1 MRVLKA
7 TLLGVVAAVA
17 ATSVA
22 LAANV
27 HFKDGPVFTDE
38 GTTLSASGAL
48 AGLGNKD
55 VTITLTAVGT
65 ASDITCTNK
74 GGKVAPGQN
83 KPKVTTLGQQS
94 IPVTEIKNG
103 NVSFDLE
110 TAEPFVTAKQA
121 GCPNNNWTATV
132 NDVEFTSATIT
143 VVQGG
148 KVVLKET
155 FAL

>member
-1 MRVLKA
+1 MRILKG
-7 TLLGVVAAVA
+7 TLLGVLAVVA

-55 VTITLTAVGT
+55 VTITLTATGT
-65 ASDITCTNK
+65 ADDITCTNK
-74 GGKVAPGQN
+74 GGNVAPGQN

-94 IPVTEIKNG
+94 IPVTEVKNG
-103 NVSFDLE
+103 NVAFDVE
-110 TAEPFVTAKQA
+110 TAQPFVTAKQA
-121 GCPNNNWTATV
+121 GCPNNNWTAKV
-132 NDVEFTSATIT
+132 NDVAFTSATIT

-148 KVVLKET
+148 KVVLKQT

>member
-1 MRVLKA
+1 MKILKA
-7 TLLGVVAAVA
+7 SLLGVAAAMAVS
-17 ATSVA
+17 SVA

-27 HFKDGPVFTDE
+27 HFKDGPSFTDE

-55 VTITLTAVGT
+55 VTITLTATGT

-83 KPKVTTLGQQS
+83 KPKVTTVGQQS
-94 IPVTEIKNG
+94 IPVTEVKNG
-103 NVSFDLE
+103 NVSFDVE
-110 TAEPFVTAKQA
+110 TAAPFVTAKQA
-121 GCPNNNWTATV
+121 GCPNNNWTAKV
-132 NDVEFTSATIT
+132 NDVDFTSATIT
-143 VVQGG
+143 VVQAG

>member
-1 MRVLKA
+1 MRILRGA
-7 TLLGVVAAVA
+7 LLGLVAAVLVP
-17 ATSVA
+17 TVV

-55 VTITLTAVGT
+55 VTMTLTATGT
-65 ASDITCTNK
+65 ATNITCTNK
-74 GGKVAPGQN
+74 GGNVAPGQN
-83 KPKVTTLGQQS
+83 KPKVTTVGQQS
-94 IPVTEIKNG
+94 IPVTEVKNG
-103 NVSFDLE
+103 NVSFDLS
-110 TAEPFVTAKQA
+110 TAQPFVTAKQA

-148 KVVLKET
+148 KVALKET
-155 FAL
+155 FTL

>member
-1 MRVLKA
+1 MKVFRG
-7 TLLGVVAAVA
+7 TLLGLVAALAVS
-17 ATSVA
+17 SVA

-27 HFKDGPVFTDE
+27 HFKDGPTFTDE

-55 VTITLTAVGT
+55 VTITLTATGT
-65 ASDITCTNK
+65 ADSITCTNK
-74 GGKVAPGQN
+74 GGNVAPGQN
-83 KPKVTTLGQQS
+83 KPKVTTIGQQS
-94 IPVTEIKNG
+94 IPVTEVKNG
-103 NVSFDLE
+103 NVAFNVE

-132 NDVEFTSATIT
+132 NDVDFTSATIT

-155 FAL
+155 FTL

>member
-1 MRVLKA
+1 MKILKA
-7 TLLGVVAAVA
+7 SLLAVA
-17 ATSVA
+17 AAVLVAPVA

-27 HFKDGPVFTDE
+27 HFKDGPTFTDE

-55 VTITLTAVGT
+55 VTITLTATGT
-65 ASDITCTNK
+65 ADDITCTNK
-74 GGKVAPGQN
+74 GGNVAPGQN
-83 KPKVTTLGQQS
+83 KPKVTTLGQTS

-103 NVSFDLE
+103 NVAFEVE

-132 NDVEFTSATIT
+132 NDVDFTSATIT

-148 KVVLKET
+148 KVVLKQT

>member
-1 MRVLKA
+1 MKLLRG

-17 ATSVA
+17 VSSVA

-27 HFKDGPVFTDE
+27 HFKDGPFFTDE

-55 VTITLTAVGT
+55 VTITLTATGT
-65 ASDITCTNK
+65 ASSITCTNK

-83 KPKVTTLGQQS
+83 KPRVTTIGQQS

-110 TAEPFVTAKQA
+110 TAQPFVTAKQA

-132 NDVEFTSATIT
+132 DDVDFTSATIT

-155 FAL
+155 FSL

>member
-1 MRVLKA
+1 MRMLKG
-7 TLLGVVAAVA
+7 TLLGVVAAFAVA
-17 ATSVA
+17 SVA

-27 HFKDGPVFTDE
+27 HFKNGPAFTDE

-55 VTITLTAVGT
+55 VTITLTATGT
-65 ASDITCTNK
+65 ADDITCTNK
-74 GGKVAPGQN
+74 GGNVAPGQN
-83 KPKVTTLGQQS
+83 KPKVTTVGQTS
-94 IPVTEIKNG
+94 VPVTEIKNG
-103 NVSFDLE
+103 NVAFSVE
-110 TAEPFVTAKQA
+110 TAQPFVTTKQA

-148 KVVLKET
+148 KVVLKQT
-155 FAL
+155 FVL

>member
-1 MRVLKA
+1 MKVFRGA
-7 TLLGVVAAVA
+7 LLGVVAALTVS
-17 ATSVA
+17 SVA

-27 HFKDGPVFTDE
+27 HFKDGPTFTDQ
-38 GTTLSASGAL
+38 GTTLQATGAL

-55 VTITLTAVGT
+55 VTITLSATGT

-74 GGKVAPGQN
+74 GGNVAPGQN
-83 KPKVTTLGQQS
+83 KPKVTTIGQQS
-94 IPVTEIKNG
+94 IPITEVKNG
-103 NVSFDLE
+103 NVAFDVT
-110 TAEPFVTAKQA
+110 TAQPFVTAKQA

-155 FAL
+155 FTL

>member
-1 MRVLKA
+1 LKVLRGA
-7 TLLGVVAAVA
+7 LLGVVAAVA
-17 ATSVA
+17 VSSVA

-27 HFKDGPVFTDE
+27 HFKDGPFFTDE

-55 VTITLTAVGT
+55 VTITLTATGT
-65 ASDITCTNK
+65 ASSITCTNK
-74 GGKVAPGQN
+74 GGNVAPGQN
-83 KPKVTTLGQQS
+83 RPRVTTVGQQS
-94 IPVTEIKNG
+94 IPMTEVKNG
-103 NVSFDLE
+103 NVSFDVE
-110 TAEPFVTAKQA
+110 TAQPFVTAKQA

-132 NDVEFTSATIT
+132 NDVDFTSATIT

>member
-1 MRVLKA
+1 MKLFRGA
-7 TLLGVVAAVA
+7 LLGVVAVLAVS
-17 ATSVA
+17 SVA

-55 VTITLTAVGT
+55 VTITLTATGT
-65 ASDITCTNK
+65 ASSITCTNK
-74 GGKVAPGQN
+74 GGNVAPGQN
-83 KPKVTTLGQQS
+83 KPKVTTIGQQS
-94 IPVTEIKNG
+94 IPITEVKNG
-103 NVSFDLE
+103 NVSFDVE

-155 FAL
+155 FTL

>member
-1 MRVLKA
+1 MKILKGS
-7 TLLGVVAAVA
+7 LLGVVAAVA
-17 ATSVA
+17 ITSVA
-22 LAANV
+22 VAANV
-27 HFKDGPVFTDE
+27 HFKDGPFFTDE

-55 VTITLTAVGT
+55 VTITLTATGT
-65 ASDITCTNK
+65 ADDITCTNK
-74 GGKVAPGQN
+74 GGNVAPGQN
-83 KPKVTTLGQQS
+83 KPKVTTLGQTS

-103 NVSFDLE
+103 NVSFAVE

-132 NDVEFTSATIT
+132 NDVAFTSATIT

-148 KVVLKET
+148 KVVLKQT
-155 FAL
+155 FTL

>member
-1 MRVLKA
+1 MKVLRGA
-7 TLLGVVAAVA
+7 LLGVVAAVA
-17 ATSVA
+17 VSSVA
-22 LAANV
+22 LAASV

-38 GTTLSASGAL
+38 DTTLSASGAL

-55 VTITLTAVGT
+55 VTITLTATGT

-74 GGKVAPGQN
+74 GGNVAPGQN
-83 KPKVTTLGQQS
+83 KPKVTTVGQQS

-110 TAEPFVTAKQA
+110 TAAPFVTAKQA

-132 NDVEFTSATIT
+132 NDVDFTSATIT

>member
-1 MRVLKA
+1 MKA
-7 TLLGVVAAVA
+7 IRAILLGLVAVLAVS
-17 ATSVA
+17 SVA

-27 HFKDGPVFTDE
+27 HFKDGPTFTDE
-38 GTTLSASGAL
+38 GTTLSATGAL

-55 VTITLTAVGT
+55 VTITLTATGT
-65 ASDITCTNK
+65 ASNITCTNK
-74 GGKVAPGQN
+74 GGNVAPGQN
-83 KPKVTTLGQQS
+83 RPKVTTIGQQS

-103 NVSFDLE
+103 NVAFDLT

-132 NDVEFTSATIT
+132 NDVDFTSATIT

>member
-1 MRVLKA
+1 MKVFRG
-7 TLLGVVAAVA
+7 TLLGLVAALAVS
-17 ATSVA
+17 SVA

-27 HFKDGPVFTDE
+27 HFKDGPTFTDE

-55 VTITLTAVGT
+55 VTITLTATGT
-65 ASDITCTNK
+65 ADSITCTNK
-74 GGKVAPGQN
+74 GGNVAPGQN
-83 KPKVTTLGQQS
+83 KPKVTTIGQQS
-94 IPVTEIKNG
+94 IPVTEVKNG
-103 NVSFDLE
+103 NVAFNVE

-132 NDVEFTSATIT
+132 NDVDFTSATIT

-148 KVVLKET
+148 KVVLT
-155 FAL
+155 

>member
-1 MRVLKA
+1 MKALKI
-7 TLLGVVAAVA
+7 TLLALAAAVSA
-17 ATSVA
+17 ASVA

-27 HFKDGPVFTDE
+27 HFKDDPVFTDE
-38 GTTLSASGAL
+38 GTTLSVGGAL

-55 VTITLTAVGT
+55 VTVTLTATGT

-83 KPKVTTLGQQS
+83 KPKVTTVGQQS

-132 NDVEFTSATIT
+132 NDVDFTSATIT

>member
-1 MRVLKA
+1 LKIFRG

-17 ATSVA
+17 VSSVA

-27 HFKDGPVFTDE
+27 HFKDGPTFTDQ
-38 GTTLSASGAL
+38 GTTLRATGAL

-55 VTITLTAVGT
+55 VTITLTATGT

-74 GGKVAPGQN
+74 GGNVAPGQN
-83 KPKVTTLGQQS
+83 KPRVTTIGQQS
-94 IPVTEIKNG
+94 IPVTEVKNG
-103 NVSFDLE
+103 NVSFDVT
-110 TAEPFVTAKQA
+110 TAQPFVTAKQA

-155 FAL
+155 FTL

>member
-17 ATSVA
+17 VSSVA

-27 HFKDGPVFTDE
+27 HFKSGPVFTDE

-55 VTITLTAVGT
+55 VTITLTATGT
-65 ASDITCTNK
+65 ADDITCTNK
-74 GGKVAPGQN
+74 GGNVAPGQN
-83 KPKVTTLGQQS
+83 RPKVTTFGQQS
-94 IPVTEIKNG
+94 IPITEVKNG
-103 NVSFDLE
+103 NVAFDVE

>member
-1 MRVLKA
+1 MKIFRG

-17 ATSVA
+17 LSSVA

-27 HFKDGPVFTDE
+27 HFKNGPTFTDQ
-38 GTTLSASGAL
+38 GTTLQATGAL

-55 VTITLTAVGT
+55 VTITLTAMGT

-74 GGKVAPGQN
+74 GGNVAPGQN
-83 KPKVTTLGQQS
+83 KPRVTTIGQQS
-94 IPVTEIKNG
+94 IPVTEVKNG
-103 NVSFDLE
+103 NVSFDVS
-110 TAEPFVTAKQA
+110 TAQPFVTAKQA

-143 VVQGG
+143 VTQAG

>member
-1 MRVLKA
+1 MRIVKGAVL
-7 TLLGVVAAVA
+7 GAVA
-17 ATSVA
+17 ALAVTSVA

-27 HFKDGPVFTDE
+27 HFKDGPFFTDE

-55 VTITLTAVGT
+55 VTITLTATGT
-65 ASDITCTNK
+65 ATSITCTNK
-74 GGKVAPGQN
+74 GGNVAPGQN
-83 KPKVTTLGQQS
+83 KPKVTTVGQTS

-103 NVSFDLE
+103 NVSFDVE
-110 TAEPFVTAKQA
+110 TAAPFVTAKQA

-132 NDVEFTSATIT
+132 NDVAFSSATIT

>member
-1 MRVLKA
+1 MRSLKG
-7 TLLGVVAAVA
+7 TLLAVVAVVMVA
-17 ATSVA
+17 PVA

-27 HFKDGPVFTDE
+27 HFKDGPTFTDQ
-38 GTTLSASGAL
+38 GTTLQATGAL

-55 VTITLTAVGT
+55 VTITLTATGT
-65 ASDITCTNK
+65 ADDITCTNK

-83 KPKVTTLGQQS
+83 KPSVTTIGQQS
-94 IPVTEIKNG
+94 IPVTEVKNG
-103 NVSFDLE
+103 NVSFDVE
-110 TAEPFVTAKQA
+110 TAAPFVTAKQA

-132 NDVEFTSATIT
+132 NDVDFTSATIT

-155 FAL
+155 YAL

>member
-1 MRVLKA
+1 MKVFRGA
-7 TLLGVVAAVA
+7 LLGVVAAVA
-17 ATSVA
+17 VSSVA

-27 HFKDGPVFTDE
+27 HFKDDPVFTDQ
-38 GTTLSASGAL
+38 GTTLRATGSL

-55 VTITLTAVGT
+55 VTITLTATGT

-83 KPKVTTLGQQS
+83 KPKVTTVGQTS
-94 IPVTEIKNG
+94 IPVTEVKNG
-103 NVSFDLE
+103 NVSFAVE
-110 TAEPFVTAKQA
+110 TAQPFVTAKQA

-132 NDVEFTSATIT
+132 NDVDFTSATIT

>member
-1 MRVLKA
+1 MRMLKG
-7 TLLGVVAAVA
+7 TLLGLVAAVSVA
-17 ATSVA
+17 SVA

-27 HFKDGPVFTDE
+27 HFKDGPTFTDE

-55 VTITLTAVGT
+55 VTITLTATGT
-65 ASDITCTNK
+65 ADDITCTNK
-74 GGKVAPGQN
+74 GGNVAPGQN
-83 KPKVTTLGQQS
+83 KPKVTTVGETS
-94 IPVTEIKNG
+94 VPVTEIKNG
-103 NVSFDLE
+103 NVAFSVE

-132 NDVEFTSATIT
+132 NDVDFTSATIT

-148 KVVLKET
+148 KVVLKQT
-155 FAL
+155 FVL

>member
-1 MRVLKA
+1 MRMLKG
-7 TLLGVVAAVA
+7 TLLGVVAALAV
-17 ATSVA
+17 TSVA
-22 LAANV
+22 IAANV
-27 HFKDGPVFTDE
+27 HFKDGPTFTDE

-55 VTITLTAVGT
+55 VTITLTATGT
-65 ASDITCTNK
+65 ADDITCTNK
-74 GGKVAPGQN
+74 GGNVAPGQN
-83 KPKVTTLGQQS
+83 KPKVTTLGQTS
-94 IPVTEIKNG
+94 VPVTEVKNG
-103 NVSFDLE
+103 NVAFSVE

-132 NDVEFTSATIT
+132 NDVDFTSATIT

-148 KVVLKET
+148 KVVLKQT

>member
-1 MRVLKA
+1 LKLLRG

-17 ATSVA
+17 VSSMA

-55 VTITLTAVGT
+55 VTITLTATGT
-65 ASDITCTNK
+65 ADSITCTNK

-83 KPKVTTLGQQS
+83 KPRVTTIGEQS

-132 NDVEFTSATIT
+132 NDVDFTSATIT

-155 FAL
+155 FSL